1 MKNPIAGVAGAIL
14 ASAVAAGL
22 GGCGVIQPA
31 PMLPADAFVASRST
45 LAPSSGGPVDHS
57 GPLIYDAQ
65 HRPVKAEGPDRL
77 SISKT
82 VREGVRAPATQVA
95 TPEVANSPAE
105 SGPSVVPGKPAAPGD
120 TTGQWQWVGSVLAVV
135 NGEPIYAHKVID
147 TVDRALQAEARSGDE
162 AHFRA
167 VAEDL
172 VGKQIRDFIENDL
185 EYAAA
190 QRALEKGD
198 EQIAKAVTGE
208 WRKEQV
214 RKAGGSEAL
223 ARERAKEDGQD
234 FDDLVRQQY
243 RTNLT
248 RLYYQRKI
256 FPLIQVSAQD
266 MRDYYQANIRR
277 YQTASAAK
285 FRAIFIGSQATGGR
299 EAALEK
305 ARRQVYEPA
314 KAGADFADLA
324 SRVNDDPGLMK
335 SKGAVGDEKGWMEK
349 GAYAAEKVEQAVW
362 DLKPGEVSEP
372 IDAKDRGQDG
382 FFVAK
387 LEELRVGKTEP
398 FDSQKVQDDIRETL
412 RREQFAKLRELH
424 RRDLVQKAV
433 IRENPNMRDAAMEMV
448 MQRYRGWVASR

>member
-1 MKNPIAGVAGAIL
+1 MKKPIAGIAGAIL
-14 ASAVAAGL
+14 VGAAAAGL
-22 GGCGVIQPA
+22 SGCGVVQPA
-31 PMLPADAFVASRST
+31 PMLPADAFVANRST
-45 LAPSSGGPVDHS
+45 AGPGAGEPIDHS
-57 GPLIYDAQ
+57 GPLVYDAQ
-65 HRPVKAEGPDRL
+65 HRPVKPEL
-77 SISKT
+77 SDQIHISKT
-82 VREGVRAPATQVA
+82 VREEVRAPATQVA
-95 TPEVANSPAE
+95 TPPGAAASEDV
-105 SGPSVVPGKPAAPGD
+105 GPSVTPVKPAAPGD
-120 TTGQWQWVGSVLAVV
+120 STGQWQWVGSVLAVV
-135 NGEPIYAHKVID
+135 NGEPIYADKVID

-185 EYAAA
+185 EFAAA

-198 EQIAKAVTGE
+198 EQIAKMVTGE

-223 ARERAKEDGQD
+223 ARQRAKEDGQD

-243 RTNLT
+243 RINLT

-266 MRDYYQANIRR
+266 MRDYYQASIRR
-277 YQTASAAK
+277 YQTASAAR
-285 FRAIFIGSQATGGR
+285 FRVIFISSQATGGR
-299 EAALEK
+299 EAALDK

-324 SRVNDDPGLMK
+324 SRVNDDAGLMH
-335 SKGAVGDEKGWMEK
+335 SKGAVGDDKGWMEK
-349 GAYAAEKVEQAVW
+349 GAYAVEKVEQAVW
-362 DLKPGEVSEP
+362 DLKPGEVTEP
-372 IDAKDRGQDG
+372 IDARDKGQDG

-387 LEELRVGKTEP
+387 LEELRIGKTES
-398 FDSQKVQDDIRETL
+398 FESQKVQDDIRETL
-412 RREQFAKLRELH
+412 RREQFAKLREVH
-424 RRDLVQKAV
+424 RRELVQKAV

>member
-1 MKNPIAGVAGAIL
+1 MKIPIAGIAGAIL

-22 GGCGVIQPA
+22 GGCGVIQPV
-31 PMLPADAFVASRST
+31 PTLPADAFVANRSA
-45 LAPSSGGPVDHS
+45 LAPSSGDPVDHP

-65 HRPVKAEGPDRL
+65 HRPVKAETPDQV

-82 VREGVRAPATQVA
+82 VREGVRAPATQA
-95 TPEVANSPAE
+95 TTSEVANGSAE
-105 SGPSVVPGKPAAPGD
+105 SEPSVAPTGPAAPGD
-120 TTGQWQWVGSVLAVV
+120 STGQWQWVGSVLAVV

-162 AHFRA
+162 AHFRL

-190 QRALEKGD
+190 QRSLEKGD
-198 EQIAKAVTGE
+198 DQIAKMVTGD
-208 WRKEQV
+208 WRKEQI

-223 ARERAKEDGQD
+223 ARQRAKEDGQD
-234 FDDLVRQQY
+234 FDEVVRQQY
-243 RTNLT
+243 RINLT

-277 YQTASAAK
+277 YQTASAAR
-285 FRAIFIGSQATGGR
+285 FRVIFIGSQATGGR
-299 EAALEK
+299 EMALEK

-314 KAGADFADLA
+314 KAGADFAELA
-324 SRVNDDPGLMK
+324 SRVNDDPGLMH

-349 GAYAAEKVEQAVW
+349 GAYAVDKVEEAVW
-362 DLKPGEVSEP
+362 EIKPGEVTEP

-398 FDSQKVQDDIRETL
+398 FESQKVQDDIRETL
-412 RREQFAKLRELH
+412 RREQFAKLREMH